1 MLFSNFPKKVIQG
14 TSKLFPLIHTT
25 VIKQSPKFRCH
36 SNLWGFLC
44 QIEIIVTE
52 NSYDTLPLLPTN
64 IMRDGKWFLRSYYSD
79 YVEADRLIKTVD
91 V

>member
-1 MLFSNFPKKVIQG
+1 M
-14 TSKLFPLIHTT
+14 
-25 VIKQSPKFRCH
+25 VIKQSPKFGFH

-44 QIEIIVTE
+44 QIELVVTE
-52 NSYDTLPLLPTN
+52 NSYDTSPLLSTH

-79 YVEADRLIKTVD
+79 YVEADGLVKVMD